1 MAPDTGV
8 AGPRRSARIVVGLAG
23 LAGLLGVWAAV
34 AAGLPDL
41 ALPGPLRT
49 ATAVVELGRSGEL
62 VEQLGRTLLRTVLG
76 SAFAVVIG
84 VGAGVMCGL
93 STIIDEA
100 VRPDRVLFAGIP
112 SVVTVVIAMIWLGP
126 GGPVVVIAVATA
138 MFPQTMLAAREATR
152 GVDRDLLEVGTV
164 FGVPLRWRLR
174 HLVLPATAPPVLA
187 ALTATLSNA
196 LRLVMMEELL
206 AAPDGSGAGI
216 ATPRTYLDT
225 PTVFAWAVVA
235 VAFALT
241 VDVVLF
247 GPVRR
252 RAIGWST

>member
-1 MAPDTGV
+1 MSLR
-8 AGPRRSARIVVGLAG
+8 AG
-23 LAGLLGVWAAV
+23 
-34 AAGLPDL
+34 D
-41 ALPGPLRT
+41 RT
-49 ATAVVELGRSGEL
+49 TSLDI
-62 VEQLGRTLLRTVLG
+62 T
-76 SAFAVVIG
+76 
-84 VGAGVMCGL
+84 
-93 STIIDEA
+93 
-100 VRPDRVLFAGIP
+100 
-112 SVVTVVIAMIWLGP
+112 
-126 GGPVVVIAVATA
+126 
-138 MFPQTMLAAREATR
+138 TR

-196 LRLVMMEELL
+196 LRLVMMAELL

-216 ATPRTYLDT
+216 ATARTYLDT

>member
-1 MAPDTGV
+1 M
-8 AGPRRSARIVVGLAG
+8 
-23 LAGLLGVWAAV
+23 
-34 AAGLPDL
+34 
-41 ALPGPLRT
+41 
-49 ATAVVELGRSGEL
+49 
-62 VEQLGRTLLRTVLG
+62 
-76 SAFAVVIG
+76 
-84 VGAGVMCGL
+84 
-93 STIIDEA
+93 
-100 VRPDRVLFAGIP
+100 
-112 SVVTVVIAMIWLGP
+112 
-126 GGPVVVIAVATA
+126 
-138 MFPQTMLAAREATR
+138 
-152 GVDRDLLEVGTV
+152 
-164 FGVPLRWRLR
+164 
-174 HLVLPATAPPVLA
+174 LPATAPPVLA